1 MTAVRAAIVTNT
13 TTAVGSTAPL
23 DPKWRRIEL
32 VQLGFF
38 LVKLISTTWAVS
50 READLGHVQSGAC
63 CAIQPSETCIAVTK
77 VFINLNVSLC
87 GLLKNKFKTML
98 ESKSTPRIYP
108 PYPVVKTRRS
118 NYDPVLELYY
128 YKSIRCRLRGEKTPR
143 KKSLQESMG
152 AWGQS

>member
-1 MTAVRAAIVTNT
+1 M
-13 TTAVGSTAPL
+13 GSL
-23 DPKWRRIEL
+23 RRNLGNEISEKNSLKHAL
-32 VQLGFF
+32 VLKST
-38 LVKLISTTWAVS
+38 VADIYIS
-50 READLGHVQSGAC
+50 
-63 CAIQPSETCIAVTK
+63 CIYGCTVY
-77 VFINLNVSLC
+77 IHCRDESIYQLNVSLC

>member
-1 MTAVRAAIVTNT
+1 MTAVRAAVVANT

-32 VQLGFF
+32 VQLGLF

-77 VFINLNVSLC
+77 VFINLSVNLC
-87 GLLKNKFKTML
+87 GLLQNMFKTMVGASL
-98 ESKSTPRIYP
+98 LHGFIRHILPSKPGGLITTPFW
-108 PYPVVKTRRS
+108 
-118 NYDPVLELYY
+118 ELYY
-128 YKSIRCRLRGEKTPR
+128 YKSIRGRIRQGKLCRNLWGHGGPNR
-143 KKSLQESMG
+143 QDES
-152 AWGQS
+152 

>member
-1 MTAVRAAIVTNT
+1 MRAAVVANT

-32 VQLGFF
+32 VQLGLF
-38 LVKLISTTWAVS
+38 LVKLISTTWTVS

-77 VFINLNVSLC
+77 VFINLNVKVC
-87 GLLKNKFKTML
+87 GLLKNIIKTMV

-108 PYPVVKTRRS
+108 SYPPIKTTRI
-118 NYDPVLELYY
+118 NYDPVMELYY
-128 YKSIRCRLRGEKTPR
+128 YKVTESQIRGP
-143 KKSLQESMG
+143 
-152 AWGQS
+152 